1 MKQSCQNSEFACS
14 LSDEDL
20 ANRRRMMHETL
31 TPHLVSVDTLDNA
44 LRLVFPHTRD
54 LQDQLE
60 TLVGL
65 ERECCDFLAFDLST
79 GHEHITLTIEGP
91 AEARKTLMMF
101 ASLADHQ
108 P

>member
-1 MKQSCQNSEFACS
+1 MKLFSANSALACS
-14 LSDEDL
+14 LSEEDL
-20 ANRRRMMHETL
+20 DNRRRMIRDML

-54 LQDQLE
+54 VQDQLE
-60 TLVGL
+60 SLVAL
-65 ERECCDFLAFDLST
+65 ERECCGFLAFDLTT

-91 AEARKTLMMF
+91 AEARETLMMF
-101 ASLADHQ
+101 AALADHQ